1 MSRWRA
7 AIDQALLLQQN
18 PGLAE
23 EFKRNALPD
32 GMATLIRLVSD
43 EGGRRRD
50 LAVMLGIDE
59 GVLQAAA
66 IGYIQIVCLYPGSAE
81 ARSLGLNSAN
91 DLKAAKEHHRLL
103 LKWLHPD
110 RNPDHR
116 ELAERVNRSWSTIK
130 KGNQDHDPAASLAAV
145 DPDYREVAP
154 MPASGRFPLFLWGV
168 AGLSVLLLILS
179 LLPDAE
185 IYVGSDETA
194 QESLLDGTRS
204 ASIPEPLDPED
215 ESRIDA
221 LKASFEAP
229 EPAVAAKSAAMPE
242 STAVSTRPIP
252 EVKPANAKAVTN
264 SLATMP
270 AVGAKSSVVPAPVP
284 KVPAQSAPTA
294 SAKSVPAVSNPVAAV
309 KPAKPV
315 VAEAAVP
322 EMQQAPAQAVAVAAA
337 EQPAINLTTAGQA
350 LMLEFRRSY
359 GAGQINPFMA
369 LFTANARNERGGRQA
384 IYEDYA
390 KFFESSS
397 SRKINFSNI
406 DCRPASRRITCSA
419 DYAAS
424 VKRKGKLLPETVKG
438 RIELQM
444 SSVDDRLLIDR
455 IRIGA

>member
-66 IGYIQIVCLYPGSAE
+66 IGYIQNVCLYPGSGD
-81 ARSLGLNSAN
+81 ARVLGLNSAV
-91 DLKAAKEHHRLL
+91 DLRAAKEHHRLL

-116 ELAERVNRSWSTIK
+116 ELAERVNRSWSAIK
-130 KGNQDHDPAASLAAV
+130 KGAQDQDAMVSPAVV
-145 DPDYREVAP
+145 DPDYRDVAP

-168 AGLSVLLLILS
+168 AGLSALLLMLS
-179 LLPDAE
+179 LLPDSE
-185 IYVGSDETA
+185 IYVGSEDSMQETGPDAA
-194 QESLLDGTRS
+194 QTAPAPALD
-204 ASIPEPLDPED
+204 AEV

-229 EPAVAAKSAAMPE
+229 KPAAAA
-242 STAVSTRPIP
+242 
-252 EVKPANAKAVTN
+252 KPANIPKTADA
-264 SLATMP
+264 SAR
-270 AVGAKSSVVPAPVP
+270 PAPPASPLAKPTPPKAAAKTISAVP
-284 KVPAQSAPTA
+284 TVIPAPA
-294 SAKSVPAVSNPVAAV
+294 SKSMLPSVPPIEKKTAATV
-309 KPAKPV
+309 IKPAKPV
-315 VAEAAVP
+315 KPVKPVAAEVLVP
-322 EMQQAPAQAVAVAAA
+322 APQKTPAQALAAA
-337 EQPAINLTTAGQA
+337 PPAKPAINLTTAGQA

-359 GAGQINPFMA
+359 GAGQIDPFMA
-369 LFTANARNERGGRQA
+369 LFSDSARNERGGRQA

-390 KFFESSS
+390 RFFESSS

-406 DCRPASRRITCSA
+406 DCRPASPRITCSA
-419 DYAAS
+419 DYATS
-424 VKRKGKLLPETVKG
+424 VKRKGKLLPETLKG

-444 SSVDDRLLIDR
+444 SSAEDRLLIDR